1 MFFFFLVACMRLYT
15 SLCWLVHPLVC
26 RKSLH
31 FSMHLELKVDQ
42 IWVTAPAQLPYWPCI
57 LSGSQESFHRLKGE
71 RNPSDFIDI
80 HLFFSCV
87 HATHYVGRSVGL
99 SVRPKSLCIF
109 RRLELKGDQIWVTA
123 PAHPHAT
130 DAAVYQP
137 CFLQAHPFF
146 SWASACLNFFHFQ
159 PQMCL
164 VLCSVINIWKK
175 IYNNCVEI
183 V

>member
-15 SLCWLVHPLVC
+15 SLCWLAHPLVC

-57 LSGSQESFHRLKGE
+57 LSGSQESFHRLKRE

-87 HATHYVGRSVGL
+87 HATHYVGRSVGPSKITLHFQTFRAERRSDL
-99 SVRPKSLCIF
+99 SYCPCP
-109 RRLELKGDQIWVTA
+109 
-123 PAHPHAT
+123 PARNWCCRVST
-130 DAAVYQP
+130 L
-137 CFLQAHPFF
+137 FFTSTPFF
-146 SWASACLNFFHFQ
+146 LAE
-159 PQMCL
+159 PQHA
-164 VLCSVINIWKK
+164 
-175 IYNNCVEI
+175 
-183 V
+183 